1 MLDTAT
7 TDGAGWWQ
15 RLLWIAVPQR
25 WPALVAAWLVGLAV
39 AVGELAAT
47 VLVVPP
53 GPTTISVRI
62 FSLIHYGVDDR
73 VASIC
78 LVLVLGLAV
87 LMAVVVWSARRR
99 DATGQDGRVTNETGQ
114 DGRAI

>member
-1 MLDTAT
+1 MLDTAA
-7 TDGAGWWQ
+7 TDGAGWWR
-15 RLLWIAVPQR
+15 RLVSIAIPQR
-25 WPALVAAWLVGLAV
+25 WPAIAAAWLVGLAV

-78 LVLVLGLAV
+78 LFLVALLAALVLSAV
-87 LMAVVVWSARRR
+87 QLLPS
-99 DATGQDGRVTNETGQ
+99 DGYFVALNPRNSVE
-114 DGRAI
+114 

>member
-1 MLDTAT
+1 M
-7 TDGAGWWQ
+7 
-15 RLLWIAVPQR
+15 
-25 WPALVAAWLVGLAV
+25 GLAI

-78 LVLVLGLAV
+78 LALILGLTA
-87 LMAVVVWSARRR
+87 LMMLAIRLLPSDDPKVAPAAR
-99 DATGQDGRVTNETGQ
+99 DSVE
-114 DGRAI
+114 